1 MDLTAITFT
10 ELRYVVAVA
19 DTGHFGRDAERCHVS
34 QPTLSTQVKKL
45 EETLG
50 VRIFERVAKRVRPTA
65 VGERIVA
72 RDQREPLTGALRLGV
87 IPTLDEAGLRILAAF
102 IRARVPR
109 AARAVK
115 VAREAGR
122 AAS

>member
-10 ELRYVVAVA
+10 ELRYDGAGDDDYRA
-19 DTGHFGRDAERCHVS
+19 TS
-34 QPTLSTQVKKL
+34 L
-45 EETLG
+45 ETL
-50 VRIFERVAKRVRPTA
+50 RQLVAAGIGCTLLPALASLVSTKVVVVRPFQSPA
-65 VGERIVA
+65 PYRRIGLVW
-72 RDQREPLTGALRLGV
+72 RRSVP
-87 IPTLDEAGLRILAAF
+87 DEAGLRILAAF